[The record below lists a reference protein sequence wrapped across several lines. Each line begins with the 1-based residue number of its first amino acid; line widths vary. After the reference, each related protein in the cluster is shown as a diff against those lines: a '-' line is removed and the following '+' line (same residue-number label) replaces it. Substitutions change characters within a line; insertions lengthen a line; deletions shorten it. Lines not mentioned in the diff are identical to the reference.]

1 MIKVLIE
8 GNGSEQQFW
17 NRINEYMNNIFT
29 IIPYNGVR
37 NIYKIFRQEYST
49 TDIFIISIDKALD
62 NTRIRNTVIN
72 FSAYAGQLENVYILD
87 LICFEDTLLSF
98 RYLISWIYSTH
109 LRQTKKA
116 SNVKLYTEYKN
127 NSQNWR
133 SSTTLVNFLSRKYPL
148 GINTKSIENL
158 ADALLGEITTR
169 TGFHTDKGTF
179 GHCFYTDCYKKNT
192 CDYYK
197 DPNIMKI
204 PINLRCGLWVN
215 KKNASYKLEKLYK
228 YTKLYST
235 MQSCKRYFI
244 KHGYNQASLIK

>member
-37 NIYKIFRQEYST
+37 NIYKIFRQEYNT

-98 RYLISWIYSTH
+98 RYLINWIYSTH

-197 DPNIMKI
+197 DPNIVKT

-244 KHGYNQASLIK
+244 KHGYNQARLIK